1 MGKRYKRW
9 YTAMQEFLHVNKIQ
23 TGRLLQ
29 LTGFVTAWGWQTSKC
44 MWTNLPGKIKTGQ
57 NTKK

>member
-1 MGKRYKRW
+1 MGKRYKRL

-44 MWTNLPGKIKTGQ
+44 MWTNLPGKI
-57 NTKK
+57 